1 MTESSARIAVIGA
14 GAVGT
19 CVAWNLV
26 RASRDVTVCVRQRI
40 DRLVLRLGD
49 DEPAAVPVVAVT
61 DPSALQRQDWVL
73 VATKAQDTAS
83 ARPWFETAVGPGT
96 VIVMLQNGIDHA
108 SRLGRLADDMVVL
121 PALVHI
127 NLEPLARGQVWQR
140 AGNEIAV
147 PAGEEGS
154 RLADLFAGTGIKI
167 RLEPDFRSAAW
178 RKLLHNVAHNP
189 ILALTGRRADLFEEP
204 EVLALAAE
212 LISEAVA
219 VAAAEGIE
227 VGESSVPGIV
237 SALGALPAD
246 AGNSMLFDRLRGRAL
261 ESEFITGAVVEA
273 GRRAGVPTPLNEVML
288 TLLRAAGGAKEED

>member
-1 MTESSARIAVIGA
+1 M
-14 GAVGT
+14 
-19 CVAWNLV
+19 
-26 RASRDVTVCVRQRI
+26 
-40 DRLVLRLGD
+40 
-49 DEPAAVPVVAVT
+49 PAASADSLT
-61 DPSALQRQDWVL
+61 IWLSSRPSFISTWSHWRGVRCGRGP
-73 VATKAQDTAS
+73 ATKSLCQ
-83 ARPWFETAVGPGT
+83 
-96 VIVMLQNGIDHA
+96 
-108 SRLGRLADDMVVL
+108 
-121 PALVHI
+121 
-127 NLEPLARGQVWQR
+127 
-140 AGNEIAV
+140 
-147 PAGEEGS
+147 AGEEGS